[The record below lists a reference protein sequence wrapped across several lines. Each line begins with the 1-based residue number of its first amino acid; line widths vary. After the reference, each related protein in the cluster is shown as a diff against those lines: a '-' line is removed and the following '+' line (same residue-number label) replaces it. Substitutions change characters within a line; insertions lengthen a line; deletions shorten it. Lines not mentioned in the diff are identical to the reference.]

1 MDDKFDDHDGDA
13 FHDDG
18 HDGGDGG
25 DDDDDEQCFILLTI
39 SLLDM

>member
-13 FHDDG
+13 FHDDD
-18 HDGGDGG
+18 HDG
-25 DDDDDEQCFILLTI
+25 DDDDEQCFILLTI

>member
-13 FHDDG
+13 FHDDD
-18 HDGGDGG
+18 HDG

>member
-13 FHDDG
+13 FHDDD
-18 HDGGDGG
+18 HDGDDD

>member
-13 FHDDG
+13 FHDDD
-18 HDGGDGG
+18 HDGD